1 MKWWFQK
8 IQTRLT
14 SVSVSCLLSLTFEH
28 LSEDE
33 RDESRGDVLRDGVVR
48 GETEAHGYADQDH
61 DFRCH

>member
-1 MKWWFQK
+1 MV
-8 IQTRLT
+8 
-14 SVSVSCLLSLTFEH
+14 VSENSDTPHFCFSLLFTVTFEH